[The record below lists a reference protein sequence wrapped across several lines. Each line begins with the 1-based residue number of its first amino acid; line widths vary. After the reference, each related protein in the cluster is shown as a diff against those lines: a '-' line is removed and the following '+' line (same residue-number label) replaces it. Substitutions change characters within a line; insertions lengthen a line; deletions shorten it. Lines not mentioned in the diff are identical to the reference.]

1 MKKRLRFLGSCL
13 LSALRLALG
22 ALLFTPVFALLVAVN
37 YGVDCQGYF
46 LGDTYL
52 REIATMLFEGKNVVG
67 FNQLN
72 GRELEVLEVIVA
84 NMNEE
89 TTPETIAL
97 GSSRILQL
105 TREMVGTSF
114 YNSGTS
120 GGDFNDV
127 LSVFSLYDKAGK
139 LPKNVIIGLDPW
151 LFNTDVDA
159 NGSND
164 PSLYAEFLTEKLG
177 VPTEYEKKDLSK
189 TWKNLF
195 DLTYFQGNIEYMLKG
210 SNKSGAAQTVDDS
223 ALYQQD
229 TEVKCS
235 DGSLVYDR
243 EFRGWKQDAVDHAA
257 LEVANN
263 GMFRLDYYT
272 EPDAQ
277 RLAIFEKWLQYMQ
290 EKGINVII
298 LLSPYHPII
307 YDRALSDTER
317 YGGLFGT
324 EKAARALKAARASV
338 SESFIVQR
346 NGRLCIPVK
355 KECRLRVPG
364 SIVDKSSTGATVFI
378 EPETVASLREELEIL
393 KIQEDSEERRI
404 LYELLEQIALNEE
417 ALTEDVRVIALLD
430 FVFAKA
436 KLSFDMKAAEPHINL
451 SRYIPCWIK
460 KRACPSTLRRD
471 AVSAALSSP
480 ARTPAER
487 PLRLRPSR
495 S

>member
-1 MKKRLRFLGSCL
+1 MKKRLRFLGSRL

-277 RLAIFEKWLQYMQ
+277 RLASLKNGSSICRRRASTSSSSSRPTTPLSTTAPYRTPSVTAACSAPRKPRARLEKNT
-290 EKGINVII
+290 ISPCTAAII
-298 LLSPYHPII
+298 LMPFPPHQPIFTTACTLTATAWPASFPAFPRLWPTVT
-307 YDRALSDTER
+307 RAW
-317 YGGLFGT
+317 
-324 EKAARALKAARASV
+324 
-338 SESFIVQR
+338 
-346 NGRLCIPVK
+346 
-355 KECRLRVPG
+355 
-364 SIVDKSSTGATVFI
+364 
-378 EPETVASLREELEIL
+378 
-393 KIQEDSEERRI
+393 
-404 LYELLEQIALNEE
+404 
-417 ALTEDVRVIALLD
+417 
-430 FVFAKA
+430 
-436 KLSFDMKAAEPHINL
+436 M
-451 SRYIPCWIK
+451 
-460 KRACPSTLRRD
+460 
-471 AVSAALSSP
+471 
-480 ARTPAER
+480 
-487 PLRLRPSR
+487 
-495 S
+495 

>member
-1 MKKRLRFLGSCL
+1 MKKRLRFLGSRL

-189 TWKNLF
+189 TRKTTSWF
-195 DLTYFQGNIEYMLKG
+195 MY
-210 SNKSGAAQTVDDS
+210 
-223 ALYQQD
+223 
-229 TEVKCS
+229 C
-235 DGSLVYDR
+235 
-243 EFRGWKQDAVDHAA
+243 
-257 LEVANN
+257 
-263 GMFRLDYYT
+263 
-272 EPDAQ
+272 
-277 RLAIFEKWLQYMQ
+277 
-290 EKGINVII
+290 
-298 LLSPYHPII
+298 
-307 YDRALSDTER
+307 RALPR
-317 YGGLFGT
+317 
-324 EKAARALKAARASV
+324 
-338 SESFIVQR
+338 
-346 NGRLCIPVK
+346 RLPPK
-355 KECRLRVPG
+355 GMYR
-364 SIVDKSSTGATVFI
+364 
-378 EPETVASLREELEIL
+378 
-393 KIQEDSEERRI
+393 
-404 LYELLEQIALNEE
+404 
-417 ALTEDVRVIALLD
+417 
-430 FVFAKA
+430 
-436 KLSFDMKAAEPHINL
+436 
-451 SRYIPCWIK
+451 
-460 KRACPSTLRRD
+460 
-471 AVSAALSSP
+471 
-480 ARTPAER
+480 
-487 PLRLRPSR
+487 
-495 S
+495 

>member
-1 MKKRLRFLGSCL
+1 M
-13 LSALRLALG
+13 
-22 ALLFTPVFALLVAVN
+22 
-37 YGVDCQGYF
+37 
-46 LGDTYL
+46 
-52 REIATMLFEGKNVVG
+52 
-67 FNQLN
+67 
-72 GRELEVLEVIVA
+72 
-84 NMNEE
+84 
-89 TTPETIAL
+89 
-97 GSSRILQL
+97 
-105 TREMVGTSF
+105 
-114 YNSGTS
+114 
-120 GGDFNDV
+120 
-127 LSVFSLYDKAGK
+127 
-139 LPKNVIIGLDPW
+139 
-151 LFNTDVDA
+151 DA

-324 EKAARALKAARASV
+324 EKAARALGKNTISPCTAAIILMPFPPHQPIFTTACTLTATAWPAS
-338 SESFIVQR
+338 FPAFP
-346 NGRLCIPVK
+346 RL
-355 KECRLRVPG
+355 
-364 SIVDKSSTGATVFI
+364 
-378 EPETVASLREELEIL
+378 
-393 KIQEDSEERRI
+393 
-404 LYELLEQIALNEE
+404 
-417 ALTEDVRVIALLD
+417 
-430 FVFAKA
+430 
-436 KLSFDMKAAEPHINL
+436 
-451 SRYIPCWIK
+451 
-460 KRACPSTLRRD
+460 
-471 AVSAALSSP
+471 
-480 ARTPAER
+480 
-487 PLRLRPSR
+487 
-495 S
+495 

>member
-1 MKKRLRFLGSCL
+1 MKKRLRFLGSRL

-324 EKAARALKAARASV
+324 EKAARALGKKY
-338 SESFIVQR
+338 
-346 NGRLCIPVK
+346 NIPVY
-355 KECRLRVPG
+355 G
-364 SIVDKSSTGATVFI
+364 SYN
-378 EPETVASLREELEIL
+378 P
-393 KIQEDSEERRI
+393 
-404 LYELLEQIALNEE
+404 
-417 ALTEDVRVIALLD
+417 
-430 FVFAKA
+430 
-436 KLSFDMKAAEPHINL
+436 
-451 SRYIPCWIK
+451 
-460 KRACPSTLRRD
+460 
-471 AVSAALSSP
+471 
-480 ARTPAER
+480 
-487 PLRLRPSR
+487 
-495 S
+495 

>member
-1 MKKRLRFLGSCL
+1 MGSRL

-298 LLSPYHPII
+298 LLS
-307 YDRALSDTER
+307 L
-317 YGGLFGT
+317 
-324 EKAARALKAARASV
+324 
-338 SESFIVQR
+338 
-346 NGRLCIPVK
+346 
-355 KECRLRVPG
+355 
-364 SIVDKSSTGATVFI
+364 
-378 EPETVASLREELEIL
+378 VA
-393 KIQEDSEERRI
+393 
-404 LYELLEQIALNEE
+404 
-417 ALTEDVRVIALLD
+417 
-430 FVFAKA
+430 
-436 KLSFDMKAAEPHINL
+436 
-451 SRYIPCWIK
+451 
-460 KRACPSTLRRD
+460 
-471 AVSAALSSP
+471 
-480 ARTPAER
+480 
-487 PLRLRPSR
+487 
-495 S
+495 

>member
-1 MKKRLRFLGSCL
+1 MKKRLRFLGSRL

-229 TEVKCS
+229 TEVKWTPWTMPRWRSPTTACS
-235 DGSLVYDR
+235 VWIITQNRTLSGWPSLKNGSSICRRRASTSSSSSRPTTPLSTTAPYRTPSVT
-243 EFRGWKQDAVDHAA
+243 AA
-257 LEVANN
+257 CSAPRKPRARLEKNTISPCTA
-263 GMFRLDYYT
+263 
-272 EPDAQ
+272 A
-277 RLAIFEKWLQYMQ
+277 
-290 EKGINVII
+290 II
-298 LLSPYHPII
+298 LMPFPPHQPIFTTACTLTATAWPASFPAFPRLWPTVT
-307 YDRALSDTER
+307 RAW
-317 YGGLFGT
+317 
-324 EKAARALKAARASV
+324 
-338 SESFIVQR
+338 
-346 NGRLCIPVK
+346 
-355 KECRLRVPG
+355 
-364 SIVDKSSTGATVFI
+364 
-378 EPETVASLREELEIL
+378 
-393 KIQEDSEERRI
+393 
-404 LYELLEQIALNEE
+404 
-417 ALTEDVRVIALLD
+417 
-430 FVFAKA
+430 
-436 KLSFDMKAAEPHINL
+436 M
-451 SRYIPCWIK
+451 
-460 KRACPSTLRRD
+460 
-471 AVSAALSSP
+471 
-480 ARTPAER
+480 
-487 PLRLRPSR
+487 
-495 S
+495 

>member
-1 MKKRLRFLGSCL
+1 MKKRLRFLGSRL

-298 LLSPYHPII
+298 LLSPYTP
-307 YDRALSDTER
+307 LSTTAP
-317 YGGLFGT
+317 Y
-324 EKAARALKAARASV
+324 
-338 SESFIVQR
+338 
-346 NGRLCIPVK
+346 
-355 KECRLRVPG
+355 
-364 SIVDKSSTGATVFI
+364 
-378 EPETVASLREELEIL
+378 
-393 KIQEDSEERRI
+393 
-404 LYELLEQIALNEE
+404 
-417 ALTEDVRVIALLD
+417 
-430 FVFAKA
+430 
-436 KLSFDMKAAEPHINL
+436 
-451 SRYIPCWIK
+451 
-460 KRACPSTLRRD
+460 
-471 AVSAALSSP
+471 
-480 ARTPAER
+480 RTPSVTAACSAPR
-487 PLRLRPSR
+487 KPRARLEKNTISPCTAAIILMPFPPHQPIFTTACTLTATAWPASFPAFPRLWPTVTR
-495 S
+495 AWM